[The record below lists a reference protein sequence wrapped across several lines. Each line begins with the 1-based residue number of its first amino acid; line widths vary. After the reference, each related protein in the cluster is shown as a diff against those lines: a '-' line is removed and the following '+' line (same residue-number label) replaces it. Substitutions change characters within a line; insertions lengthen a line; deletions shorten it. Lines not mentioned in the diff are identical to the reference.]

1 MLNVLGLTMAATSY
15 TSHSASYGR
24 IGYDSSK
31 SWRSKDKSTST
42 YLEATFT
49 ESFVTK
55 IASKGDPSSGYYVKS
70 YKVDFYNASSS
81 AWVRFGI
88 YLYQCFLF
96 NSLFQ
101 LCEYK
106 EDVNIYLELLF
117 YSRLS
122 YSNA

>member
-15 TSHSASYGR
+15 RSYPAYYGR
-24 IGYDSSK
+24 IGYHSSR
-31 SWRSKDKSTST
+31 SWRSRYQNTET
-42 YLEATFT
+42 YLQATFT

-70 YKVDFYNASSS
+70 YKVYFYNASSS

-88 YLYQCFLF
+88 YLYQFFLF

-106 EDVNIYLELLF
+106 EDVNI
-117 YSRLS
+117 LS